1 MVAFRPLLRGSSVP
15 KYIRGAMRGFFPS
28 LHRFSR
34 VALCIPIMLLF
45 VESALSQG
53 MAQAISQFSFSEAT
67 SEQIS
72 ADKAVATRVLGRQW
86 KQMSRRAGLIFVG
99 TVLSSDQPNPSAD
112 QLTPIPATIP
122 PAPPTIQLSFNVE
135 RAIAGV
141 ETGQVL
147 TIHEW
152 AGASSMHRAM
162 KPGQHFLLFLYP
174 PSRLGFTSP
183 VGGESGE
190 VLLDGLG
197 QNVSDPK
204 LAPTF
209 KALTAPDPPAPIP
222 SRGDVSGTVS
232 VNQLERAIRNA
243 RSSREK

>member
-1 MVAFRPLLRGSSVP
+1 METDVTASRANLCRHRSFFRSAQPECRSTHSNSGNNSAGS
-15 KYIRGAMRGFFPS
+15 A
-28 LHRFSR
+28 
-34 VALCIPIMLLF
+34 
-45 VESALSQG
+45 
-53 MAQAISQFSFSEAT
+53 
-67 SEQIS
+67 
-72 ADKAVATRVLGRQW
+72 
-86 KQMSRRAGLIFVG
+86 
-99 TVLSSDQPNPSAD
+99 
-112 QLTPIPATIP
+112 
-122 PAPPTIQLSFNVE
+122 TIQLSFNVE

-209 KALTAPDPPAPIP
+209 KALAAPDPPAPIP